1 MTLLCQESLEQ
12 TRSLSPAFRVGSSS
26 RIEIIKPVEEA
37 KMRIY
42 LALVVLSLV
51 LVLQV
56 TPIIAL
62 SQEMPSVID
71 HTMAIDVD
79 EESYQPIGVTYSF
92 SVDDEVAISW
102 INFGPVDRSHEVLW
116 EWYSPDNE
124 LYSTWS
130 EMLEDPGKDYYW
142 EEYPIWDW
150 MDIAGYEA
158 SQMPGEWRV
167 DIYLDEILIT
177 TENFTILPAP
187 TEEQMAI
194 LPSRAA
200 TANLFVVVTAGAS
213 ISDEYLDGFIGL
225 EWADSLFLEIELVT
239 EDGRLRFPGAL
250 YLKHDGTQM
259 YMGIRIDPE
268 VPVADIEVFVAT
280 DVNNSKVLY
289 DRGDD
294 LLDLWVAA
302 SKGKLISDGV
312 DFAYTAD
319 FSFVPDSDVGGV
331 EDARAAAT
339 FSNGML
345 SVEFVRPLASGD
357 RLGNDPQ
364 LEPGDEVLMSIGF
377 TAAGSKRFE
386 ATLEFTAKTP
396 PGKWE
401 IEWAAA
407 AGPRVAFA
415 EDWVG
420 EGKDAKKLPVI
431 RLTSGFPGF
440 PGFGTET
447 YVPDDFKPSPGGA
460 TTTVGGIKGNLYQD
474 SNNHIGVDLDGDG
487 EIDVVNYE
495 GKWVCVSK
503 PTVERIKAAV
513 KITRGKTPT
522 VSIIAGKIPAG
533 SIVTLRDSEGQELI
547 LKVRSDGSFPPTN
560 CSCFELGPDSTITVI
575 VQHVTGAK
583 LMVRQ
588 KEIGGGSVLRI
599 QGPQYE
605 CKVK

>member
-1 MTLLCQESLEQ
+1 ML
-12 TRSLSPAFRVGSSS
+12 PAFRVGSSS

-42 LALVVLSLV
+42 LALVALSLV

-56 TPIIAL
+56 APIMAL

-71 HTMAIDVD
+71 HAMAIDID

-102 INFGPVDRSHEVLW
+102 INFGPVDRSYEVLW

-124 LYSTWS
+124 FYFTWC
-130 EMLEDPGKDYYW
+130 EVLEDPGEDYYW
-142 EEYPIWDW
+142 EEYPIWSW
-150 MDIAGYEA
+150 IDIAGYEA
-158 SQMPGEWRV
+158 SQMPGEWRI
-167 DIYLDEILIT
+167 DIYLDAILIA
-177 TENFTILPAP
+177 TESFTILPAP
-187 TEEQMAI
+187 AEEQMAI
-194 LPSRAA
+194 LPSSAA
-200 TANLFVVVTAGAS
+200 AANLLIVVTAGAS
-213 ISDEYLDGFIGL
+213 ISNEYLDGFIGL

-250 YLKHDGTQM
+250 YLKHDGTQI
-259 YMGIRIDPE
+259 YMGIRIEPE

-302 SKGKLISDGV
+302 SEGKLISDGI
-312 DFAYTAD
+312 DFAYAAD
-319 FSFVPDSDVGGV
+319 FSFVPDGEVGGM
-331 EDARAAAT
+331 EDAKAAAT

-364 LEPGDEVLMSIGF
+364 LKPGDEVLMSIGF

-396 PGKWE
+396 PWKGE

-407 AGPRVAFA
+407 AEPRVAFA

-420 EGKDAKKLPVI
+420 KGKDAKKLPVI
-431 RLTSGFPGF
+431 TLTSGFPGF

-447 YVPDDFKPSPGGA
+447 YVPDDFRPSPGGA
-460 TTTVGGIKGNLYQD
+460 TTIVGGIKGNLYQD
-474 SNNHIGVDLDGDG
+474 SNNHVGVDLDGDG
-487 EIDVVNYE
+487 EIDVVNYK

-533 SIVTLRDSEGQELI
+533 SIVTLRDSQGEEI
-547 LKVRSDGSFPPTN
+547 KLKVRSDGSFPPIN
-560 CSCFELGPDSTITVI
+560 CSFFELGPDSRITVI

-588 KEIGGGSVLRI
+588 KEIGGGSVLEI
-599 QGPQYE
+599 QGEQYE